1 MQSLSRLNHYF
12 IRYWRLFVPGL
23 LFTMISAIFAIAVPV
38 VVRQAI
44 DSLPRFERLYRQ
56 FEATAL
62 QHTLYWD
69 FFWTLLIFG
78 LIIIGLSLA
87 NGAFTFLM
95 RQTVIVASR
104 HIEFDMRNA
113 LYDHLQKLSAN
124 FYHRARTGDV
134 ITRATSDI
142 EQVRR
147 YIGPAIMYSTRALV
161 IVITAITAMLIISP
175 TLTFYALM
183 PMSIL
188 AVSMFIIAH
197 FVHKRSEALQRQ
209 YAQLTSRVQET
220 LSGIRL
226 VKAYAREETE
236 TQAFEKE
243 SRSYKTRMLG
253 LARVESAWRPAFVIV
268 VGLSEIAVVWMG
280 GRLVSEGIITI
291 GNIAEYIIYVAL
303 MTWPVAAFGLVISM
317 MQRAS
322 ASSERIYDVLDQE
335 PDISDGL
342 RTNHSIR
349 TIDGRVTFQN
359 VSFRYEEHLPY
370 ALRDLSFDVPAGK
383 SLAIV
388 GKTGSGKSTLID
400 LIGRLAEPTRGR
412 VLIDGR
418 DVQKLPLS
426 VLREKIGYVP
436 QDVFLF
442 SDSIGN
448 NIAFGT
454 VDACEEEIRQAAFEA
469 ELLETVLEFP
479 EGFNS
484 GVGERGV
491 SLSGGQAQRTT
502 IARALIRQ
510 PQIFI
515 LDDALSSVDT
525 NTESRILEHL
535 RKRQG
540 HHTMVMISHRIS
552 SIKGVDQIIVL
563 DQGRIV
569 ERGTHESL
577 MQQDGLYAQMYQRQL
592 LEERLEA
599 LQ

>member
-1 MQSLSRLNHYF
+1 MHSLSRLNHYF

-44 DSLPRFERLYRQ
+44 DSLPRFDRLYRQ
-56 FEATAL
+56 FEATSL
-62 QHTLYWD
+62 QQVLYWD

-104 HIEFDMRNA
+104 HIEFDIRNS
-113 LYDHLQKLSAN
+113 LYKHLQKLSAN
-124 FYHRARTGDV
+124 FYHRTRTGDV

-188 AVSMFIIAH
+188 AVSMFIIAQL
-197 FVHKRSEALQRQ
+197 VHQRSEALQRQ
-209 YAQLTSRVQET
+209 YAHLTSRVQET

-226 VKAYAREETE
+226 VKSYAQEEME

-243 SRSYKTRMLG
+243 SRSYKMRMLG
-253 LARVESAWRPAFVIV
+253 LARVESAWRPVFVIV
-268 VGLSEIAVVWMG
+268 VGLSEIMVVWVG

-322 ASSERIYDVLDQE
+322 ASSERIYEVLDQV
-335 PDISDGL
+335 PDISDNSL
-342 RTNHSIR
+342 TNYSFR
-349 TIDGRVTFQN
+349 KIDGRITFQN
-359 VSFRYEEHLPY
+359 VSFRYEDHLPY
-370 ALRDLSFDVPAGK
+370 VLRDISFDVLPGK

-400 LIGRLAEPTRGR
+400 LIGRLTEPTRGR
-412 VLIDGR
+412 VVIDGR

-426 VLREKIGYVP
+426 LLRECIGYVP
-436 QDVFLF
+436 QEVFLF

-454 VDACEEEIRQAAFEA
+454 VDASREEIRQAALEA
-469 ELLETVLEFP
+469 ELLDTVQEFP
-479 EGFNS
+479 KGLDS

-510 PQIFI
+510 PRILI
-515 LDDALSSVDT
+515 LDDALCSVDT

-535 RKRQG
+535 QKRKG
-540 HHTMVMISHRIS
+540 HHTMIMISHRIS
-552 SIKGVDQIIVL
+552 SIKGFDQIIVL
-563 DQGRIV
+563 DGGHIV
-569 ERGTHESL
+569 ERGTHETL
-577 MQQDGLYAQMYQRQL
+577 MQTKGLYAQMYQRQI

-599 LQ
+599 L

>member
-1 MQSLSRLNHYF
+1 MQSLKRLNHYF

-23 LFTMISAIFAIAVPV
+23 LFTMISAAFAIAVPII
-38 VVRQAI
+38 VRQAI
-44 DSLPRFERLYRQ
+44 DSLPRFARLYRQ
-56 FEATAL
+56 FEATSL
-62 QHTLYWD
+62 QHAVYWD
-69 FFWTLLIFG
+69 LFWTLFVFG
-78 LIIIGLSLA
+78 LIVIGLSLA

-95 RQTVIVASR
+95 RQTVVVASR

-113 LYDHLQKLSAN
+113 LYEHLQKLSAN
-124 FYHRARTGDV
+124 FYHRTKTGDV

-147 YIGPAIMYSTRALV
+147 YVGPAIMYSARALV
-161 IVITAITAMLIISP
+161 IVVAAITAMLIISP
-175 TLTFYALM
+175 ILTFYALM
-183 PMSIL
+183 PMTIL
-188 AVSMFIIAH
+188 AVSMFIIAQL
-197 FVHKRSEALQRQ
+197 VHKRSEALQRQ

-220 LSGIRL
+220 LAGIRL
-226 VKAYAREETE
+226 VKAYAREEIE
-236 TQAFEKE
+236 TQTFEKE
-243 SRSYKTRMLG
+243 SRSYKARMLG
-253 LARVESAWRPAFVIV
+253 LARVEAAWRPVFVIV
-268 VGLSEIAVVWMG
+268 VGLSEIMVVWIG

-322 ASSERIYDVLDQE
+322 ASAERIYEVLDQQ
-335 PDISDGL
+335 PDISDNF
-342 RTNHSIR
+342 RTDRSIQK
-349 TIDGRVTFQN
+349 IDGRVTFEN
-359 VSFRYEEHLPY
+359 VSFQYEANLPY
-370 ALRDLSFDVPAGK
+370 ALHNISFDVPAGE

-388 GKTGSGKSTLID
+388 GKTGAGKSTLID
-400 LIGRLAEPTRGR
+400 LIGRLTEPTWGR
-412 VLIDGR
+412 ILIDGQ
-418 DVQKLPLS
+418 DVQNMPLS
-426 VLREKIGYVP
+426 VLREGIGYVP

-454 VDACEEEIRQAAFEA
+454 IGASEEDVRQAAFEA

-479 EGFNS
+479 EGLQS

-510 PQIFI
+510 PRIFI
-515 LDDALSSVDT
+515 MDDALSSVDT
-525 NTESRILEHL
+525 KTESRILEHL

-563 DQGRIV
+563 DEGRIV
-569 ERGTHESL
+569 ERGTHTSL
-577 MQQDGLYAQMYQRQL
+577 MAQNGLYAQMYQRQL

>member
-1 MQSLSRLNHYF
+1 MQSLKRLNHHF

-23 LFTMISAIFAIAVPV
+23 LFTMISAVFAIAVPII
-38 VVRQAI
+38 VRQAI
-44 DSLPRFERLYRQ
+44 DSLPRFARLYRQ
-56 FEATAL
+56 FEATSL
-62 QHTLYWD
+62 QHAVYWD
-69 FFWTLLIFG
+69 LFWTLFVFG
-78 LIIIGLSLA
+78 LIVIALSLA

-95 RQTVIVASR
+95 RQTVVVASR

-113 LYDHLQKLSAN
+113 LYEHLQKLSAN
-124 FYHRARTGDV
+124 FYHRTKTGDV

-147 YIGPAIMYSTRALV
+147 YVGPAIMYSTRALV
-161 IVITAITAMLIISP
+161 IVVAAITAMLIISP
-175 TLTFYALM
+175 VLTFYALM
-183 PMSIL
+183 PMTIL
-188 AVSMFIIAH
+188 AVSMFIIAQL
-197 FVHKRSEALQRQ
+197 VHKRSEALQRQ

-226 VKAYAREETE
+226 VKAYAREEIE
-236 TQAFEKE
+236 TQTFEKE
-243 SRSYKTRMLG
+243 SRSYKARMLG
-253 LARVESAWRPAFVIV
+253 LARVEAAWRPVFVIV
-268 VGLSEIAVVWMG
+268 VGLSEIMVVWIG

-322 ASSERIYDVLDQE
+322 ASAERIYEVLDQQ
-335 PDISDGL
+335 PDISDNF
-342 RTNHSIR
+342 RTDRSIQK
-349 TIDGRVTFQN
+349 IDGWVTFEN
-359 VSFRYEEHLPY
+359 VSFQYEANLPY
-370 ALRDLSFDVPAGK
+370 ALHDISFDVPAGE

-388 GKTGSGKSTLID
+388 GKTGAGKSTLID
-400 LIGRLAEPTRGR
+400 LIGRLTEPTRGR
-412 VLIDGR
+412 ILIDGR
-418 DVQKLPLS
+418 DVQNMPLS
-426 VLREKIGYVP
+426 VLREGIGYVP

-454 VDACEEEIRQAAFEA
+454 IGASEEDVHQAAFEA

-479 EGFNS
+479 EGLQS

-510 PQIFI
+510 PRIFI
-515 LDDALSSVDT
+515 MDDALSSVDT
-525 NTESRILEHL
+525 KTESRILEHL

-540 HHTMVMISHRIS
+540 HHTIVMISHRIS

-563 DQGRIV
+563 DEGRIV
-569 ERGTHESL
+569 ERGTHTSL
-577 MQQDGLYAQMYQRQL
+577 MAQNGLYAQMYQRQL

>member
-400 LIGRLAEPTRGR
+400 LIGRLAEPTKGR

-418 DVQKLPLS
+418 DVQKLPLR

-454 VDACEEEIRQAAFEA
+454 VDASEEEIRQAAFEA

-479 EGFNS
+479 EGLNS

-510 PQIFI
+510 PRIFI

-577 MQQDGLYAQMYQRQL
+577 MQQNGLYAQMYQRQL

>member
-1 MQSLSRLNHYF
+1 MQSLQRLNHYF
-12 IRYWRLFVPGL
+12 VRYWRLFVPGL
-23 LFTMISAIFAIAVPV
+23 LFTMISAVFAIAVPII
-38 VVRQAI
+38 VRQAI
-44 DSLPRFERLYRQ
+44 DSLPRFARLYRQ
-56 FEATAL
+56 FEATSL
-62 QHTLYWD
+62 QHAVYWD
-69 FFWTLLIFG
+69 LFWTLFVFG
-78 LIIIGLSLA
+78 LIVIGLSLA

-95 RQTVIVASR
+95 RQTVVVASR

-113 LYDHLQKLSAN
+113 LYEHLQKLSAN
-124 FYHRARTGDV
+124 FYHRTKTGDV

-147 YIGPAIMYSTRALV
+147 YVGPAIMYSTRALV
-161 IVITAITAMLIISP
+161 IVVAAITAMLIISP
-175 TLTFYALM
+175 ILTFYALM
-183 PMSIL
+183 PMTIL
-188 AVSMFIIAH
+188 AVSMFIIAQL
-197 FVHKRSEALQRQ
+197 VHKRSEALQRQ

-220 LSGIRL
+220 LAGIRL
-226 VKAYAREETE
+226 VKAYAREEIE
-236 TQAFEKE
+236 TRAFEKE
-243 SRSYKTRMLG
+243 SRSYKARMLG
-253 LARVESAWRPAFVIV
+253 LARVEAAWRPVFVIV
-268 VGLSEIAVVWMG
+268 VGLSEIMVVWIG
-280 GRLVSEGIITI
+280 GRLVSEGIITV

-322 ASSERIYDVLDQE
+322 ASAERIYEVLDQQ
-335 PDISDGL
+335 PDISDNF
-342 RTNHSIR
+342 RTDRSIQK
-349 TIDGRVTFQN
+349 IDGRVTFEN
-359 VSFRYEEHLPY
+359 VSFQYEANLPY
-370 ALRDLSFDVPAGK
+370 ALHNISFDVPAGE

-388 GKTGSGKSTLID
+388 GKTGAGKSTLID
-400 LIGRLAEPTRGR
+400 LIGRLTEPTRGR
-412 VLIDGR
+412 ILIDGQ
-418 DVQKLPLS
+418 DVQNMPLS
-426 VLREKIGYVP
+426 VLREGIGYVP

-454 VDACEEEIRQAAFEA
+454 IGASEEEVHRAAFEA

-479 EGFNS
+479 EGLQS

-510 PQIFI
+510 PRIFI
-515 LDDALSSVDT
+515 MDDALSSVDT
-525 NTESRILEHL
+525 KTESRILEHL

-563 DQGRIV
+563 NEGRIA
-569 ERGTHESL
+569 ERGTHTSL
-577 MQQDGLYAQMYQRQL
+577 MAQNGLYAQMYQRQL

>member
-1 MQSLSRLNHYF
+1 
-12 IRYWRLFVPGL
+12 
-23 LFTMISAIFAIAVPV
+23 MISAVFAIAVPV

-56 FEATAL
+56 FEATEL
-62 QHTLYWD
+62 QHPLYWD
-69 FFWTLLIFG
+69 FFWTLFVFG

-87 NGAFTFLM
+87 NGLFAFLM

-104 HIEFDMRNA
+104 HIEFDIRNT
-113 LYDHLQKLSAN
+113 LYEHLQKLSSS
-124 FYHRARTGDV
+124 FYNRTKTGDV

-161 IVITAITAMLIISP
+161 IVVAAITAMLIISP
-175 TLTFYALM
+175 TLTLYALM

-188 AVSMFIIAH
+188 AAAIFIVAQL
-197 FVHKRSEALQRQ
+197 VHKRSDALQRQ

-220 LSGIRL
+220 LAGIRL
-226 VKAYAREETE
+226 VKAYAKEETE

-243 SRSYKTRMLG
+243 SHFYKLRMLG
-253 LARVESAWRPAFVIV
+253 LARVEAAWRPVFVIV
-268 VGLSEIAVVWMG
+268 VGLSEIMVVWVG
-280 GRLVSEGIITI
+280 GRLVSEGVITI

-322 ASSERIYDVLDQE
+322 ASAERIYEVLDRAPQ
-335 PDISDGL
+335 IHDGP
-342 RTNHSIR
+342 RTDHSISK
-349 TIDGRVTFQN
+349 IDGHVTFQN
-359 VSFRYEEHLPY
+359 VSFRYGENLTD
-370 ALRDLSFDVPAGK
+370 ALQNISFDVPAG
-383 SLAIV
+383 SSFAIV
-388 GKTGSGKSTLID
+388 GKTGAGKTTLIKM
-400 LIGRLAEPTRGR
+400 IGRLIEPTTGR
-412 VLIDGR
+412 IMIDGR
-418 DVQKLPLS
+418 DVQKLPLT
-426 VLREKIGYVP
+426 VLREGIGYVP
-436 QDVFLF
+436 QEVFLF
-442 SDSIGN
+442 SESIGN

-454 VDACEEEIRQAAFEA
+454 VGASEEEIRQSAFEA

-479 EGFNS
+479 DGLNS

-502 IARALIRQ
+502 IARALIRE
-510 PQIFI
+510 PRIFI

-525 NTESRILEHL
+525 KTENRILEHL

-540 HHTMVMISHRIS
+540 HHTMILVSHRIS
-552 SIKGVDQIIVL
+552 SIQGVDQIILL
-563 DQGRIV
+563 DEGRIV
-569 ERGTHESL
+569 ERGNHESL
-577 MQQDGLYAQMYQRQL
+577 MQQEGIYAQMHKRQL

>member
-23 LFTMISAIFAIAVPV
+23 IFTIISAVFAIAVPV

-44 DSLPRFERLYRQ
+44 DSIPRFERLYRQ
-56 FEATAL
+56 FEETTL
-62 QHTLYWD
+62 QHVLYWD
-69 FFWTLLIFG
+69 FFWTLFVFG
-78 LIIIGLSLA
+78 LLIIGLSLA
-87 NGAFTFLM
+87 NGLFSFLM
-95 RQTVIVASR
+95 RQTIIVASR
-104 HIEFDMRNA
+104 HIEFDMRNT
-113 LYDHLQKLSAN
+113 LYEHLQKLSAN
-124 FYHRARTGDV
+124 FYNRTKTGDV

-161 IVITAITAMLIISP
+161 IVIAAITAMLIISP
-175 TLTFYALM
+175 TLTLYALM

-188 AVSMFIIAH
+188 AIAIFIVAQL
-197 FVHKRSEALQRQ
+197 VHKRSEALQRQ

-220 LSGIRL
+220 LAGIRL

-236 TQAFEKE
+236 AHAFESE
-243 SRSYKTRMLG
+243 SRVYKARMLG
-253 LARVESAWRPAFVIV
+253 LARVEATWRPVFLIV
-268 VGLSEIAVVWMG
+268 VGLSEIMVVWVG

-322 ASSERIYDVLDQE
+322 ASAERIYEVLDQV
-335 PDISDGL
+335 PDISDSNL
-342 RTNHSIR
+342 TDPSI
-349 TIDGRVTFQN
+349 TKIDGRVTFEN
-359 VSFRYEEHLPY
+359 VSFRYAENLPY
-370 ALRDLSFDVPAGK
+370 ALKNISFDVAPGK
-383 SLAIV
+383 SFAVV
-388 GKTGSGKSTLID
+388 GRTGSGKTTLIE
-400 LIGRLAEPTRGR
+400 LIGRSADPTSGQVR
-412 VLIDGR
+412 IDGR
-418 DVQKLPLS
+418 DVQKIPLQT
-426 VLREKIGYVP
+426 LREGIGYVP

-442 SDSIGN
+442 SDTIGN

-454 VDACEEEIRQAAFEA
+454 VGASDKMIHDAAFEA
-469 ELLETVLEFP
+469 ELLETILEFP
-479 EGFNS
+479 LGLQS
-484 GVGERGV
+484 SVGERGV

-502 IARALIRQ
+502 IARALIRE
-510 PQIFI
+510 PKIFI
-515 LDDALSSVDT
+515 MDDALSSVDT

-535 RKRQG
+535 HKRKG
-540 HHTMVMISHRIS
+540 HHTMILISHRIS
-552 SIKGVDQIIVL
+552 SIQSVDQIIVL
-563 DQGRIV
+563 DQGQIV

-577 MQQDGLYAQMYQRQL
+577 LESDGLYAQMYQQQL

>member
-56 FEATAL
+56 FEATTL

-104 HIEFDMRNA
+104 HIEFDIRNA
-113 LYDHLQKLSAN
+113 LYEHLQKLSAN
-124 FYHRARTGDV
+124 FYHRTRTGDV

-243 SRSYKTRMLG
+243 SRSYKMRMLG

-322 ASSERIYDVLDQE
+322 ASAERIYEVLDQK
-335 PDISDGL
+335 PDISDSS

-349 TIDGRVTFQN
+349 KIDGRVTFEN

-370 ALRDLSFDVPAGK
+370 ALRDISFDVPAGK

-400 LIGRLAEPTRGR
+400 LIGRLTEPTRGR

-454 VDACEEEIRQAAFEA
+454 VDASQEEIRQAAFEA
-469 ELLETVLEFP
+469 ELLETVLEFT
-479 EGFNS
+479 EGLNS

-510 PQIFI
+510 PRIFI

-563 DQGRIV
+563 DHGRIV

-577 MQQDGLYAQMYQRQL
+577 MQQNGLYAQMYQRQL
-592 LEERLEA
+592 LEERLKA

>member
-1 MQSLSRLNHYF
+1 MQSLARLNHYF
-12 IRYWRLFVPGL
+12 VRYWRLFVPGL

-175 TLTFYALM
+175 TLTFYALI

-236 TQAFEKE
+236 TRAFEKE
-243 SRSYKTRMLG
+243 SRSYKMRMLG

-280 GRLVSEGIITI
+280 GGLVSEGIISI

-335 PDISDGL
+335 PDISDGP

-370 ALRDLSFDVPAGK
+370 ALRDISFDVPAGK
-383 SLAIV
+383 SLAVV

-400 LIGRLAEPTRGR
+400 LIGRLAEPTKGR

-418 DVQKLPLS
+418 DAQKLPLS

-454 VDACEEEIRQAAFEA
+454 VDASEEEIRQAAFEA

-479 EGFNS
+479 EGLDS

-510 PQIFI
+510 PRIFI

-540 HHTMVMISHRIS
+540 HHTMIMISHRIS

-563 DQGRIV
+563 DHGRIV

-577 MQQDGLYAQMYQRQL
+577 MQQNGLYAQMYQRQL

>member
-1 MQSLSRLNHYF
+1 MQSLKRLNHYF

-23 LFTMISAIFAIAVPV
+23 LFTMISAAFAIAVPII
-38 VVRQAI
+38 VRQAI
-44 DSLPRFERLYRQ
+44 DSLPRFARLYRQ
-56 FEATAL
+56 FEATSL
-62 QHTLYWD
+62 QHAVYWD
-69 FFWTLLIFG
+69 LFWTLFVFG
-78 LIIIGLSLA
+78 LIVIGLSLA

-95 RQTVIVASR
+95 RQTVVVASR

-113 LYDHLQKLSAN
+113 LYEHLQKLSAN
-124 FYHRARTGDV
+124 FYHRTKTGDV

-147 YIGPAIMYSTRALV
+147 YVGPAIMYSVRALV
-161 IVITAITAMLIISP
+161 IVVAAITAMLIISP
-175 TLTFYALM
+175 ILTFYALM
-183 PMSIL
+183 PMTIL
-188 AVSMFIIAH
+188 AVSMFIIAQL
-197 FVHKRSEALQRQ
+197 VHKRSEALQRQ

-220 LSGIRL
+220 LAGIRL
-226 VKAYAREETE
+226 VKAYAREEIE
-236 TQAFEKE
+236 TQTFEKE
-243 SRSYKTRMLG
+243 SRSYKARMLG
-253 LARVESAWRPAFVIV
+253 LARVEAAWRPVFVIV
-268 VGLSEIAVVWMG
+268 VGLSEIMVVWIG

-322 ASSERIYDVLDQE
+322 ASAERIYEVLDQQ
-335 PDISDGL
+335 PDISDNF
-342 RTNHSIR
+342 RTDRSIQK
-349 TIDGRVTFQN
+349 IDGRVTFEN
-359 VSFRYEEHLPY
+359 VSFQYEANLPY
-370 ALRDLSFDVPAGK
+370 ALHNISFDVPAGE

-388 GKTGSGKSTLID
+388 GKTGAGKSTLID
-400 LIGRLAEPTRGR
+400 LIGRLTEPTRGR
-412 VLIDGR
+412 ILIDGQ
-418 DVQKLPLS
+418 DVQNMPLS
-426 VLREKIGYVP
+426 VLREGIGYVP

-454 VDACEEEIRQAAFEA
+454 IGASEEDVRQAAFEA

-479 EGFNS
+479 EGLQS

-510 PQIFI
+510 PRIFI
-515 LDDALSSVDT
+515 MDDALSSVDT
-525 NTESRILEHL
+525 KTESRILEHL

-563 DQGRIV
+563 DEGRIV
-569 ERGTHESL
+569 ERGTHTSL
-577 MQQDGLYAQMYQRQL
+577 MAQNGLYAQMYQRQL

>member
-1 MQSLSRLNHYF
+1 
-12 IRYWRLFVPGL
+12 
-23 LFTMISAIFAIAVPV
+23 MISAIFAIAVPV

-335 PDISDGL
+335 PDISDGSL
-342 RTNHSIR
+342 TNHSIR
-349 TIDGRVTFQN
+349 KIDGRVTFQN

-454 VDACEEEIRQAAFEA
+454 VDASEEEIRQAAFEA

-479 EGFNS
+479 EGLNS

-510 PQIFI
+510 PRIFI

-577 MQQDGLYAQMYQRQL
+577 MQQNGLYAQMYQRQL

>member
-335 PDISDGL
+335 PDISDGSL
-342 RTNHSIR
+342 TNHSIR
-349 TIDGRVTFQN
+349 KIDGRVTFQN

-454 VDACEEEIRQAAFEA
+454 VDASEEEIRQAAFEA

-479 EGFNS
+479 EGLNS

-510 PQIFI
+510 PRIFI

-577 MQQDGLYAQMYQRQL
+577 MQQNGLYAQMYQRQL